1 MVLYHSL
8 DHTPRV
14 NISHEEQTKMH
25 TVLSSFQTI
34 RSFNPLIHR
43 SILSSFYRVQV
54 LPTRGTQFLTGMVTV
69 RPRLSDFFHDLQV
82 YMAYYTQLPFQ
93 PLPPFYEIGCYN
105 VMVAMQIKIQRP
117 VLQSSVLC
125 NMQEKETQK
134 WCC

>member
-1 MVLYHSL
+1 MLYYSL
-8 DHTPRV
+8 NHTPHV
-14 NISHEEQTKMH
+14 NISHEEQTKIH

-43 SILSSFYRVQV
+43 SILSSFYIVQV

-93 PLPPFYEIGCYN
+93 PLPPLYDIGCYN
-105 VMVAMQIKIQRP
+105 VMVAMPIKNSEACATIFSIVQYAGKRNP
-117 VLQSSVLC
+117 
-125 NMQEKETQK
+125 
-134 WCC
+134 